1 MKSGFTFLWAA
12 LLLIACNP
20 PQPASD
26 FETVEDLEADVSE
39 GLYHPE
45 WIKNATIYEANIRQ
59 HTPEGTFNALKDDL
73 ARISDMGVS
82 ILWLMPIHPIGE
94 VNRKGGMGSY
104 YSVKDY
110 TDVNPEFGTKED
122 FQALVREAN
131 RLDMNVIID
140 WVANHTSFDAV
151 WAEDHKDWYTLDSL
165 GNLMAPEGTDW
176 SDVADLNYDN
186 KEMRA
191 AMIDAMAY
199 WVRDFGV
206 DGFRCDVASYVPTDF
221 WEDCVDT
228 LRNINSEIFMLAEA
242 ETPEL
247 HEKAFNAA
255 YAWEWLHIINGV
267 AKGEKTLDDID
278 AYRAAADTTLPN
290 GAFRMYFT
298 TNHDE
303 NSWNGTVMERF
314 GEKGHLAYAALTFT
328 IDGMPLV
335 YSGQE
340 AGLDRAL
347 AFFEKDEI
355 EWGDYKY
362 QDFYTKLLM
371 LNRNNQALWNG
382 ESGGDFRRMPTGA
395 DDKVYAFER
404 AVDQIGIVSIINLS
418 DEKQEIEF
426 EEMPDGQYRCIFDGV
441 TLEDTFGDGPSELEP
456 FEYHVFFKQ

>member
-1 MKSGFTFLWAA
+1 MNFMWAA
-12 LLLIACNP
+12 LLLLWSCNP
-20 PQPASD
+20 PQPASE
-26 FETVEDLEADVSE
+26 FENAEDLETGVTD
-39 GLYHPE
+39 GLYHPD

-73 ARISDMGVS
+73 ERISDMGVS
-82 ILWLMPIHPIGE
+82 ILWLMPVHPIGE
-94 VNRKGGMGSY
+94 VNRKGGKGSY

-110 TDVNPEFGTKED
+110 TAVNPEFGTKED
-122 FQALVREAN
+122 FKALVDEAN

-140 WVANHTSFDAV
+140 WVANHTAFDAV

-165 GNLMAPEGTDW
+165 GNLMPPEGTDW
-176 SDVADLNYDN
+176 TDVADLNYEN
-186 KEMRA
+186 EEMRA

-206 DGFRCDVASYVPTDF
+206 DGFRCDVASYVPVDF
-221 WEDCVDT
+221 WEDCTDT

-242 ETPEL
+242 EHPEL
-247 HEKAFNAA
+247 HEEAFNAA

-278 AYRAAADTTLPN
+278 AYRAAADTALPN
-290 GAFRMYFT
+290 DAFKMYFT

-355 EWGDYKY
+355 AWGDYKY
-362 QDFYTKLLM
+362 QDFYTKLLT

-382 ESGGDFRRMPTGA
+382 SFGGDFKRLSTGA

-404 AVDQIGIVSIINLS
+404 TIEESGIVTLVNLS
-418 DEKQEIEF
+418 DEKQTVKF
-426 EEMPDGQYRCIFDGV
+426 EKMPEGSYRCVFDNV
-441 TLEDTFGDGPSELEP
+441 AMEDVFGAGEAELAP
-456 FEYHVFFKQ
+456 FEYHVFYKQ